1 MEEMLDVRINIDGSQ
16 LSGMWGGGIEKAED
30 EKEGL

>member
-16 LSGMWGGGIEKAED
+16 LSGMWGGIEKAED